1 MAQLPSLLRNVSRV
15 CFHRRVGWPQRNRQR
30 CLSCGSW
37 RMYDLNGDL
46 RGNWNDPELPHLERS
61 VVFKEPEGL
70 SPRMGQHWVNPK

>member
-1 MAQLPSLLRNVSRV
+1 
-15 CFHRRVGWPQRNRQR
+15 
-30 CLSCGSW
+30 
-37 RMYDLNGDL
+37 MYDLNGDL